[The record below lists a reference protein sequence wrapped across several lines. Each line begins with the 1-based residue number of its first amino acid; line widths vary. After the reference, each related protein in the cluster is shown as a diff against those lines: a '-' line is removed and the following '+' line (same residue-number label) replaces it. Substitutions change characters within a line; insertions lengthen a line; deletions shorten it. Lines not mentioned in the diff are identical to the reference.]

1 MRLFRVD
8 PIAMTKTLNA
18 LLAQRMQ
25 LDAAI
30 AQARKEESKE
40 ALKKV
45 HELVAEFGFTAQQ
58 VFPWR
63 PAVKKVI
70 PKYRDEKSGAT
81 WTGRGKPPAWIAGK
95 NREDFLIDSRTSHEG
110 PFLAEMAAAA
120 SSKQRT

>member
-1 MRLFRVD
+1 MRLFRVH

-63 PAVKKVI
+63 PAVKKSHSEV
-70 PKYRDEKSGAT
+70 PRRKKWCDLDR
-81 WTGRGKPPAWIAGK
+81 
-95 NREDFLIDSRTSHEG
+95 SRK
-110 PFLAEMAAAA
+110 A
-120 SSKQRT
+120 SCLDRRKEP